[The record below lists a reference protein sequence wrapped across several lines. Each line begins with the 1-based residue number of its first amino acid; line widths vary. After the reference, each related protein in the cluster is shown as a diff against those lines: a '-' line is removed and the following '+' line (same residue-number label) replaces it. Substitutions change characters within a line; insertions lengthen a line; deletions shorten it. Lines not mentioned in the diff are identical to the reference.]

1 MDGWTGNLP
10 VMCYSREDESF
21 RLLTCL
27 GLPFIDFFFSISSD
41 IVLRIARDAIAS
53 TCYVCDGNA
62 LSIAQPCMSARS
74 DGSC

>member
-27 GLPFIDFFFSISSD
+27 GLPFIDFFFPSRVISSCELLEMPLHLH
-41 IVLRIARDAIAS
+41 V
-53 TCYVCDGNA
+53 
-62 LSIAQPCMSARS
+62 MSVTAMPS
-74 DGSC
+74 L